1 MSILSIWRRLVRYKT
16 LPASN
21 IQVLLYPVFT
31 GLLNMPGGEIMKKF
45 VLQHIGFVQP
55 TEEIMAA
62 WGKWFEDISGV
73 TVENV
78 GLMAGAEI
86 TSGGVNDLVFDSQ
99 VMTGYTVIEVENL
112 DEAIKIAQDCPF
124 ITGIKVQEVRSM

>member
-1 MSILSIWRRLVRYKT
+1 
-16 LPASN
+16 
-21 IQVLLYPVFT
+21 LYPVFT
-31 GLLNMPGGEIMKKF
+31 GLLIVPGGEIMKKF
-45 VLQHIGFVQP
+45 ILQHIGFVQP

-86 TSGGVNDLVFDSQ
+86 TSGGVNDLAFDSQ
-99 VMTGYTVIEVENL
+99 VTTGYTVIEVENL

-124 ITGIKVQEVRSM
+124 ITSIKIQEVRSM